1 MSTEF
6 LNLFKIEADE
16 FELFTYKPIIT
27 PQPSEEI
34 IFQVLNQ
41 LARAIFEKEKIP
53 VISVRRMI
61 SSPFKIRQES
71 YQIKVT
77 VKKKP
82 VQFKIELQELPNVLL
97 TKKDREYTI
106 LLNRMIDTIGKEV
119 GYKRQGQFLFDTR
132 DVLELREKRIAFTT
146 QSSAYLGWYRGV
158 RAFADLFLIVDPK
171 FGIKS
176 RSNLW
181 EETKSYLSYLE
192 QNPYEPDSDAL
203 QKVNRIYRGSIV
215 VPEYE
220 IGKSPH
226 KRIVEF
232 DFAKTVD
239 DESETSD
246 GVWRGSPAEY
256 QESLGRKVH
265 DHKQPQVRVKRVDG
279 IIEPH
284 VPELLRIT
292 RNLEDLKRR
301 AKSAGDV
308 KAVMK
313 IFRPE
318 PDVRAR
324 MTVKFVNVINKP
336 KLAQNMKLSIEPLW
350 IEVENF
356 HPVLLEWAN
365 GKVLKI
371 KEDKDFYKAFKSER
385 YQYLRT
391 KSIDDV
397 LMIVP
402 EEKEQVLTTYCK
414 ELIEVSNRKGQ
425 KLPFPEIISIKECN
439 YDNYSNLFENGTLDL
454 KRDLILTFKSREN
467 DEGLYNLIKKKLI
480 SDLGVPSQNV
490 TIGHAEGVVQ
500 KLNSSDPMRRGDA
513 LTALNLLAMQIVA
526 KIGGAPW
533 KFHEPISREG
543 TMFLGLDVYHDTFR
557 LQPSAGVAV
566 SIFDSTGE
574 YDFGSVAK
582 FQRMGQ
588 EHIEKLGLLTRLAI
602 ENYRKHKGD
611 VPSYIVAFRHGVAP
625 TFSLENEITTFKDIM
640 DIYGITQYALIMPTQ
655 RTYIRMYSTETK
667 DWRRAKHPVPGSAVI
682 GYPFMSNQFLLQ
694 ESEALGFGTP
704 IPILYT
710 ILINEAQFNIR
721 DYVRMSAW
729 LSRHHWASGRAI
741 RIPVPMRYADQLAR
755 FVGNIG
761 ARPHEKLLGTP
772 FYI

>member
-1 MSTEF
+1 MSTTF
-6 LNLFKIEADE
+6 LNLFKIEADS
-16 FELFTYKPIIT
+16 FELFAYRPVIN

-34 IFQVLNQ
+34 IFQVLNH
-41 LARAIFEKEKIP
+41 LAKTIFEEEKIP
-53 VISVRRMI
+53 IISVRRMI
-61 SSPFKIRQES
+61 CSPFEIHKKS
-71 YQIKVT
+71 YQIRVT
-77 VKKKP
+77 VERKS
-82 VQFKIELQELPNVLL
+82 VQFKIRLQQIPNIIL
-97 TKKDREYTI
+97 TRKDREYTI
-106 LLNRMIDTIGKEV
+106 FLNRIIDSIGKKL
-119 GYKRQGQFLFDTR
+119 GFKRQGQFLFDTR
-132 DVLELREKRIAFTT
+132 DILELREKRIAFTT

-158 RAFADLFLIVDPK
+158 RELADLFLIVDPK

-176 RSNLW
+176 RNNLW
-181 EETKSYLSYLE
+181 EETKSYLSYLK
-192 QNPYEPDSDAL
+192 QDPYAPDSDAL
-203 QKVNRIYRGSIV
+203 QRINRIYRGSIV

-220 IGKSPH
+220 MGRSPG
-226 KRIVEF
+226 KRIMEF
-232 DFAKTVD
+232 DYSKTVD

-246 GVWRGSPAEY
+246 GAWRGIPAEY

-265 DHKQPQVRVKRVDG
+265 DHKQPQVRVKRNDG
-279 IIEPH
+279 VIEPH

-292 RNLEDLKRR
+292 RNLENLKRR

-308 KAVMK
+308 KGIMN

-318 PDVRAR
+318 PGVRAR
-324 MTVKFVNVINKP
+324 MTVKFVNTINKP
-336 KLAQNMKLSIEPLW
+336 TLAQNMKLSIEPLW

-371 KEDKDFYKAFKSER
+371 KQDKDFYKAFKSDQ

-402 EEKEQVLTTYCK
+402 EEKEKVLTTYCN

-439 YDNYSNLFENGTLDL
+439 YDNYSELFENGTLDL
-454 KRDLILTFKSREN
+454 KRDLILTFKLKEN
-467 DEGLYNLIKKKLI
+467 DEGLYNLIKKKLV
-480 SDLGVPSQNV
+480 SDLGVPSQNI
-490 TIGHAEGVVQ
+490 TIGHAEAVVQ
-500 KLNSSDPMRRGDA
+500 KLNSSDPMRCGDA

-543 TMFLGLDVYHDTFR
+543 TMFLGLDAYHDVFR
-557 LQPSAGVAV
+557 LQPSAAAAV

-574 YDFGSVAK
+574 YEFGSATK
-582 FQRMGQ
+582 FQRIGREQ
-588 EHIEKLGLLTRLAI
+588 IEKLGQLTRSAI
-602 ENYRKHKGD
+602 ENYKKHKGD
-611 VPSYIVAFRHGVAP
+611 VPSYIIAFRHGVAP
-625 TFSLENEITTFKDIM
+625 TFSLDDEMTTFRDIM
-640 DIYGITQYALIMPTQ
+640 GKYGISHYVLIMTTQ
-655 RTYIRMYSTETK
+655 RTYIRMYSAETK
-667 DWRRAKHPVPGSAVI
+667 DWRKAKHPIPGSAVI
-682 GYPFMSNQFLLQ
+682 GYPFMSNQYLLQ

-710 ILINEAQFNIR
+710 ILINEIPFNIK

-729 LSRHHWASGRAI
+729 LSRHHWASGRAV
-741 RIPVPMRYADQLAR
+741 RIPVPIRYADQLAH
-755 FVGNIG
+755 FVGDIG
-761 ARPHEKLLGTP
+761 APPHRKLLGTP